1 MLLRVLIVVAA
12 RAAALNNGLART
24 PPMGWMTWERFRCEI
39 DCDADPDNCIS
50 EQLIKSHADILAAP
64 EWRSLGYQYIN
75 IDDCW
80 ANWNRTGGKLIANTS
95 RFPSGMKSLGDYVH
109 GKGLKLGTYNDMGTR
124 TCGKY
129 PGECKDELCT
139 LPGYMTTDADTY
151 AGWGIDS

>member
-12 RAAALNNGLART
+12 RAAALDNGLART

-80 ANWNRTGGKLIANTS
+80 AIGTARAASSSRTPRAS
-95 RFPSGMKSLGDYVH
+95 R
-109 GKGLKLGTYNDMGTR
+109 R
-124 TCGKY
+124 
-129 PGECKDELCT
+129 
-139 LPGYMTTDADTY
+139 A
-151 AGWGIDS
+151 

>member
-1 MLLRVLIVVAA
+1 
-12 RAAALNNGLART
+12 
-24 PPMGWMTWERFRCEI
+24 MGWMTWERFRCEI

-80 ANWNRTGGKLIANTS
+80 ANWNRTGGKLVANTS

-109 GKGLKLGTYNDMGTR
+109 GKGLNWGRTTTWARSRAASTR
-124 TCGKY
+124 ASAPTRSARC
-129 PGECKDELCT
+129 PAT
-139 LPGYMTTDADTY
+139 
-151 AGWGIDS
+151 

>member
-1 MLLRVLIVVAA
+1 MLRRVLIVVAA

-80 ANWNRTGGKLIANTS
+80 ANWNRTGGKLVANTS
-95 RFPSGMKSLGDYVH
+95 RFPSGVVRVVR
-109 GKGLKLGTYNDMGTR
+109 TYI
-124 TCGKY
+124 
-129 PGECKDELCT
+129 
-139 LPGYMTTDADTY
+139 LPSRP
-151 AGWGIDS
+151 W